1 MTDVWLTNLAAHAVQ
16 MAPSVILLTLLGTI
30 IAAALLFVAK
40 RYPSDQD
47 EVVEKI
53 NACLPQTQ
61 CAQCGHPGCRPYA
74 VAIAA
79 GEAINRCPPGGE
91 AAIKQ
96 LAQLLGQ
103 ETVALD
109 SNFGEEQIPKIA
121 KIREQECIGCTLCIQ
136 ACPVDAIIGATQLM
150 HVVLQDI
157 CTGCDLCLEPC
168 PVDCIDMVDG
178 PSAEQQS
185 VSSANKID
193 PAFLNAAPITSPHQA
208 CIRCGFCEEKCPKN
222 LAPQELF
229 WQRNNSDALAL
240 LDLDSCIECRICD
253 RICPSDI
260 PLTDYFVNAKQRIDQ
275 EVNQRERAKITE
287 VRFEDRTKRLE
298 VDQTRVKTRP
308 SRKDKSQL
316 LATLKS
322 KQ

>member
-1 MTDVWLTNLAAHAVQ
+1 MNDAWLNDLTALAGQ
-16 MAPSVILLTLLGTI
+16 MAPSVILLTLLGTM

-40 RYPSDQD
+40 RYPSEQD
-47 EVVEKI
+47 EVIKKI

-74 VAIAA
+74 MAIAA
-79 GEAINRCPPGGE
+79 GEPINRCPPGGE
-91 AAIKQ
+91 ATIKQ

-103 ETVALD
+103 EIVALD
-109 SNFGEEQIPKIA
+109 SDFGEEQPLRIA
-121 KIREQECIGCTLCIQ
+121 KIREEECIGCTLCIQ
-136 ACPVDAIIGATQLM
+136 ACPVDAIIGAPQLM
-150 HVVLQDI
+150 HVVLEDV

-168 PVDCIDMVDG
+168 PVDCIDMVDA
-178 PSAEQQS
+178 PATQQQRILP
-185 VSSANKID
+185 ANKNYPQMVN
-193 PAFLNAAPITSPHQA
+193 PAPLTSSHQA

-229 WQRNNSDALAL
+229 WQRNDSDALSL
-240 LDLDSCIECRICD
+240 LNLNSCIECRICD

-260 PLTDYFVNAKQRIDQ
+260 PLTDYFINTKQRIDD
-275 EVNQRERAKITE
+275 EVSQRERAKIAE
-287 VRFEDRTKRLE
+287 VRFEERTKRLE
-298 VDQTRVKTRP
+298 VHQTRVKTRP

-322 KQ
+322 KR

>member
-16 MAPSVILLTLLGTI
+16 MAPSVILLTLLGAI

-121 KIREQECIGCTLCIQ
+121 KIREQECIGCTLW
-136 ACPVDAIIGATQLM
+136 
-150 HVVLQDI
+150 
-157 CTGCDLCLEPC
+157 
-168 PVDCIDMVDG
+168 
-178 PSAEQQS
+178 PSAEPS
-185 VSSANKID
+185 ARPGSSDWYCMGVSPLHYGRHLVSSRWFNNNIWRKVQILCFIV
-193 PAFLNAAPITSPHQA
+193 AFPLNGIH
-208 CIRCGFCEEKCPKN
+208 
-222 LAPQELF
+222 
-229 WQRNNSDALAL
+229 
-240 LDLDSCIECRICD
+240 
-253 RICPSDI
+253 
-260 PLTDYFVNAKQRIDQ
+260 
-275 EVNQRERAKITE
+275 ITE
-287 VRFEDRTKRLE
+287 DFH
-298 VDQTRVKTRP
+298 
-308 SRKDKSQL
+308 
-316 LATLKS
+316 A
-322 KQ
+322 